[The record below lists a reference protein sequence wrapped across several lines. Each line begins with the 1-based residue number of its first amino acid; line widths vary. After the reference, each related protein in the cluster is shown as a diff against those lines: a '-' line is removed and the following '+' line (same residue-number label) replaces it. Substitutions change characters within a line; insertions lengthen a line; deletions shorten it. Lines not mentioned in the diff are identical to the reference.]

1 MLVDV
6 YNHVYVNK
14 VFMVVC
20 VDKFSECYGW
30 HEGFLSMLVTSIIK
44 YLVAVILTNK

>member
-6 YNHVYVNK
+6 YNHVYINK

-20 VDKFSECYGW
+20 VDKFDEVLGHNSS
-30 HEGFLSMLVTSIIK
+30 F
-44 YLVAVILTNK
+44 LVANN